1 MYKLNGLVSISGV
14 GLGTIN
20 IEYVGGIWQEPNTKR
35 GHALIND
42 KGFLIRVGGTSMGNR
57 YFFPWNKVLAINLT
71 GSSNPAFQSV
81 PRYLTGIP
89 GLQTMSSKSV
99 PTGVKC
105 FIAVAYTWI
114 ERKNF
119 PSVTST
125 QPNTLRMYAL
135 NRNQPDIE
143 THLAQYMHIVDQNAQ
158 QFANSQTEQLPNTKA
173 KSGRGTPK
181 RSVAAEIM
189 DDDYDDDYDDSSD
202 EVSSYRKA
210 SPTAISK
217 SLKELATMYKEGL
230 LTKKEFE
237 QAKKK
242 LLQ

>member
-1 MYKLNGLVSISGV
+1 MAAKRLVSVSGV
-14 GLGTIN
+14 SLGFSFN
-20 IEYVGGIWQEPNTKR
+20 LEYVGGIWQAANPR
-35 GHALIND
+35 HGHASING
-42 KGFLIRVGGTSMGNR
+42 KGFNIRVGGMSMGDK
-57 YFFPWNKVLAINLT
+57 YFIPWNNVLAINLT

-99 PTGVKC
+99 PTGAKC

-158 QFANSQTEQLPNTKA
+158 QFANSQTKQLPNAKA

-189 DDDYDDDYDDSSD
+189 DDDNDDDDSSD
-202 EVSSYRKA
+202 QVCSNRKA
-210 SPTAISK
+210 SPTTISK

>member
-1 MYKLNGLVSISGV
+1 MGIGFSFD
-14 GLGTIN
+14 
-20 IEYVGGIWQEPNTKR
+20 IEYVGGIWQKANARK
-35 GHALIND
+35 GHVSIND
-42 KGFLIRVGGTSMGNR
+42 RGFTIRVGGMSTGDK
-57 YFFPWNKVLAINLT
+57 YFIPWTKVLAINLT

-99 PTGVKC
+99 PTGAKC

-119 PSVTST
+119 PSITST
-125 QPNTLRMYAL
+125 EPNTLRMYAL
-135 NRNQPDIE
+135 DRNQPDIE
-143 THLAQYMHIVDQNAQ
+143 TRFAQYMHIVDQNAQ
-158 QFANSQTEQLPNTKA
+158 QFAGPQTGQLPNA
-173 KSGRGTPK
+173 KGTGGRGTPK
-181 RSVAAEIM
+181 RSGAAEVM
-189 DDDYDDDYDDSSD
+189 DDDFDDDDSSD
-202 EVSSYRKA
+202 HLSSNRKA